1 VASQPLSKLLA
12 QESGASKRRCQDYSP
27 PPVSARVL
35 TLTADSP
42 PTFHHSSPK
51 PPHCVQTT
59 RKPGQVSSGHTLECA
74 ACVSSKTKQKKT
86 RLPIDKRYTA
96 AQARE
101 SCRTI
106 PIFGA
111 WADCGAAPLLQP
123 LICNRGTDGSHGSSL
138 PVLDPA
144 SRLQPTASSPPS
156 DLKQQP
162 EEMVIKCSFF

>member
-1 VASQPLSKLLA
+1 MNLIFMACPIPYNQAAPQKCGKSSSLNLSRQRSSSLRYQGCCLVASQPLSKLLA

-35 TLTADSP
+35 TLTADYP

-74 ACVSSKTKQKKT
+74 ASVSGKTKQKKT

-111 WADCGAAPLLQP
+111 
-123 LICNRGTDGSHGSSL
+123 
-138 PVLDPA
+138 
-144 SRLQPTASSPPS
+144 
-156 DLKQQP
+156 
-162 EEMVIKCSFF
+162 